1 MRLRSAGPGG
11 GGEAGGAEAARPVAG
26 MVFTALRPTVG
37 GTPALADRVALLGL
51 PGLPVAVPVPVAVA
65 SLPAGLPAPA
75 LCSGLVA
82 GLVAALSRSGARCS
96 PVFLPCS
103 RGRPPGRLDAFL
115 DHCCDAGPMRVS
127 GSSHRFRHREPRH
140 RPAAHPDPA
149 AGGSS
154 PAAAPAG
161 SPARH
166 P

>member
-1 MRLRSAGPGG
+1 
-11 GGEAGGAEAARPVAG
+11 

-51 PGLPVAVPVPVAVA
+51 PGLPVAVAVAVA

-103 RGRPPGRLDAFL
+103 RGRPPGRLGAFL

-127 GSSHRFRHREPRH
+127 GSSHRFRHRELRH
-140 RPAAHPDPA
+140 RPEAHPDPA

-161 SPARH
+161 SRACH